1 MKSDLEIAQSAHM
14 EKIEDVAKKISITQ
28 DALINFGPYMAK
40 INPKKLEK
48 KEKEE
53 AKLILVTAMSPT
65 PAGEGKT
72 TTTIGLTDALASHI

>member
-53 AKLILVTAMSPT
+53 ASVRA
-65 PAGEGKT
+65 
-72 TTTIGLTDALASHI
+72 ASRKGRSDMHMRDSCGDND